1 MLRCGAAALSSRPSS
16 PACWTLRHRPAA
28 AAAEAL
34 CLAQGQ
40 GLPAVMVAALLSAAA
55 RQAREH
61 RFVSAEQQQ
70 HMGIADGIAEMEGGG
85 RGCVLSSVRLGGVS
99 AFQCRA
105 TLMLFAVRPGT
116 GWTDRRLGM
125 VGSQLW
131 GPRGVRKLF
140 PPPCNACL
148 QLAIPCRPCSMPCHS
163 RNYGGR
169 SLAWRSI
176 HARNPGHQHLRSL

>member
-1 MLRCGAAALSSRPSS
+1 
-16 PACWTLRHRPAA
+16 
-28 AAAEAL
+28 
-34 CLAQGQ
+34 
-40 GLPAVMVAALLSAAA
+40 MVAALLSAAA

-116 GWTDRRLGM
+116 GWDGPEAGNGREPALGAARREKVISSTMQCMPAACYTLPAMQYAMPFKKLWWAVPRLAVNTCKKPRPSALEKPVVSPHG
-125 VGSQLW
+125 QLHNT
-131 GPRGVRKLF
+131 GPCGT
-140 PPPCNACL
+140 
-148 QLAIPCRPCSMPCHS
+148 HS
-163 RNYGGR
+163 
-169 SLAWRSI
+169 
-176 HARNPGHQHLRSL
+176 